1 MSCVV
6 AFAGLTGAPAERA
19 LLVHAVTVPP
29 FAAAA
34 VRTVVEGNVGL
45 GAAPLPGRASGL
57 SSAPLP
63 GTGARVTAV
72 FDGRLDGRGELVR
85 DLRPHLTV
93 DPASA
98 SDADL
103 ITGAYLAWGLDAP
116 AHLLGDFAWCL
127 WDGRERRLVCAR
139 DHFGVR
145 PLYYAHTSRWL
156 AVSNAITSLRRIPE
170 VSDRLLDRAVGDLL
184 VFGDPQDPHDT
195 MLADVRRVPAGHLL
209 TWTEAAG
216 TRVSAYWR
224 CAAPR
229 PAPIRDPRAV
239 VANFRE
245 VLQQAVDDRLRGE
258 PATVMMSGG
267 LDSTSVAALA
277 VRAPGADAR
286 RRGAPLGIRA
296 ITSVHR
302 TLAHDEEERFAGL
315 AAAALGLSI
324 DAHVLDAY
332 GLFDRWDGDACPVLP
347 VAEPLTAVMSDLLS
361 RASAHGSVVL
371 SGDGGDPLLLPATVP
386 RHLGRMPARDIAR
399 GVWHLMHGYRRA
411 PLMGLRST
419 IRQLRAPEEPS
430 VPWLAA
436 PLRAVYDVTGRRRDV
451 NAAARVEP
459 DVLRRESL
467 FQLRSVWWPSLF
479 ESQHPAA
486 TLRPVDVRYPF
497 FDRRVVECALALP
510 SYPWC
515 VNKTIL
521 REAMTGFLPEAVRQ
535 RPKAPL
541 RFDPVAVRRQ
551 LTLDDVVRRLSAAPG
566 LERFVDAASFAAA
579 VAPGGLLLDA
589 EPGTL
594 AALSLAL
601 WLTHAPAAHARSVG
615 VAAATV

>member
-1 MSCVV
+1 VSCVV
-6 AFAGLTGAPAERA
+6 ALTGLTGAPAERA

-29 FAAAA
+29 FDGAA
-34 VRTVVEGNVGL
+34 VRTVVEGHVGL
-45 GAAPLPGRASGL
+45 GAAPLPGGASGL
-57 SSAPLP
+57 SQSALL
-63 GTGARVTAV
+63 GSGACVTAV
-72 FDGRLDGRGELVR
+72 FDGRLDGRGELGRNV
-85 DLRPHLTV
+85 RPHLTV

-103 ITGAYLAWGLDAP
+103 ILGAYLAWGLDAP

-127 WDGRERRLVCAR
+127 WDGRERRLLCAR

-145 PLYYAHTSRWL
+145 PLYFVHTARWL
-156 AVSNAITSLRRIPE
+156 AISNAVTSLRRVPD

-195 MLADVRRVPAGHLL
+195 MLAAVRRVPAGHRL

-216 TRVSAYWR
+216 PRVSAYWR
-224 CAAPR
+224 CAAPP
-229 PAPIRDPRAV
+229 PARVRDPRETIAG
-239 VANFRE
+239 FRE
-245 VLQQAVDDRLRGE
+245 RLQQAVDDRLRGE
-258 PATVMMSGG
+258 SATVMMSGG

-277 VRAPGADAR
+277 VRAPLAR
-286 RRGAPLGIRA
+286 IRA

-315 AAAALGLSI
+315 AAAALGLPI

-347 VAEPLTAVMSDLLS
+347 VAEPLTAVMSDLLF

-371 SGDGGDPLLLPATVP
+371 SGDGGDPLLLPATLP

-399 GVWHLMHGYRRA
+399 GIWQLVHGYRRP

-419 IRQLRAPEEPS
+419 IRRLCAPEESSP
-430 VPWLAA
+430 PWLAA
-436 PLRAVYDVTGRRRDV
+436 PLRAVYDVAGRRRDV
-451 NAAARVEP
+451 AAAARVEP

-497 FDRRVVECALALP
+497 FDRRVVEFGLALP

-521 REAMTGFLPEAVRQ
+521 REAMTGLVPDAVRL

-541 RFDPVAVRRQ
+541 PFDPVAVRRQ
-551 LTLDDVVRRLSAAPG
+551 LTLHDVVRRLSAAPC

-594 AALSLAL
+594 AALSLAW

-615 VAAATV
+615 AAAVTV